1 MPWKI
6 FPNAEEDGCNHGD
19 CSGVGRVKWESHG
32 ESSLLLP
39 QMQQRG
45 TQPPEARVGHAAVG
59 RTEYSHGH
67 HVVGAPHVGPVRG
80 LRLGV
85 GGGPTGVAGL
95 HSNTNTETGQMASM
109 AGWGNDEV
117 DS

>member
-1 MPWKI
+1 MGKAAGSSPR
-6 FPNAEEDGCNHGD
+6 
-19 CSGVGRVKWESHG
+19 CSKEAPSH
-32 ESSLLLP
+32 L
-39 QMQQRG
+39 R
-45 TQPPEARVGHAAVG
+45 PELSTAVG
-59 RTEYSHGH
+59 WTEYSHGH
-67 HVVGAPHVGPVRG
+67 HGAGAPPVGPVRG

-85 GGGPTGVAGL
+85 GGGQTGVAGL